1 MGRRVRSGRPARCGI
16 AAQTLC
22 WRCIPK
28 TPAAPSWS
36 RRRGCCRS
44 ALNAKRSR
52 CAPSVRSLPVLLPGP
67 DRRCRFSPYGA
78 RKLSGMEESMT
89 RIAFAFAMVLS
100 LGASAAIA
108 QDYSIGSIQVAKP
121 WTRATP
127 KGAKVAGAYMS
138 ITNKGTAPDR
148 LVGGA
153 TSAAAGFEV
162 HNMTMDQGVAKM
174 RPVEGGLEIKPGE
187 TVELRPG
194 SFHVMLTGL
203 KQPLEKGQKVKATL
217 QFEKAGKVD
226 IEYAV
231 EAAGTPSAPASGGHN
246 H

>member
-1 MGRRVRSGRPARCGI
+1 
-16 AAQTLC
+16 
-22 WRCIPK
+22 
-28 TPAAPSWS
+28 
-36 RRRGCCRS
+36 
-44 ALNAKRSR
+44 
-52 CAPSVRSLPVLLPGP
+52 
-67 DRRCRFSPYGA
+67 
-78 RKLSGMEESMT
+78 
-89 RIAFAFAMVLS
+89 
-100 LGASAAIA
+100 
-108 QDYSIGSIQVAKP
+108 
-121 WTRATP
+121 
-127 KGAKVAGAYMS
+127 MS

-187 TVELRPG
+187 TVELKPG

-226 IEYAV
+226 IEYVV
-231 EAAGTPSAPASGGHN
+231 EAAGTSAPASGGHN